1 MDRKNLIIIP
11 AFNETV
17 AIEKTVMSL
26 SGSGMDIL
34 VVNDGSSDN
43 TKAIVESLQTRL
55 PQLCLVSLPLNS
67 GIGAAVQ
74 TGFLYARHHQYE
86 YAIQFDGDGQHS
98 ADSLTSLLQHALDND
113 LDLCIGSRF
122 LNITSFTSSPLRQVG
137 IHFFSRLISVLS
149 GVTVTDPTSGF
160 RVYSKRAIARFAE
173 QYPDDYPEPEALFW
187 CARNKLKVGEFPVVM
202 HARQGG
208 QSSIRYL
215 KTIYYMLKV
224 SLAILID
231 RIRSREL

>member
-1 MDRKNLIIIP
+1 
-11 AFNETV
+11 
-17 AIEKTVMSL
+17 
-26 SGSGMDIL
+26 
-34 VVNDGSSDN
+34 
-43 TKAIVESLQTRL
+43 
-55 PQLCLVSLPLNS
+55 
-67 GIGAAVQ
+67 
-74 TGFLYARHHQYE
+74 
-86 YAIQFDGDGQHS
+86 
-98 ADSLTSLLQHALDND
+98 
-113 LDLCIGSRF
+113 
-122 LNITSFTSSPLRQVG
+122 
-137 IHFFSRLISVLS
+137 VLS

-187 CARNKLKVGEFPVVM
+187 CARNKLKVGEFPVIM

-215 KTIYYMLKV
+215 RTIYYMLKV

>member
-1 MDRKNLIIIP
+1 
-11 AFNETV
+11 
-17 AIEKTVMSL
+17 
-26 SGSGMDIL
+26 
-34 VVNDGSSDN
+34 
-43 TKAIVESLQTRL
+43 
-55 PQLCLVSLPLNS
+55 
-67 GIGAAVQ
+67 
-74 TGFLYARHHQYE
+74 
-86 YAIQFDGDGQHS
+86 
-98 ADSLTSLLQHALDND
+98 
-113 LDLCIGSRF
+113 
-122 LNITSFTSSPLRQVG
+122 VG